1 VSFSTVSIEHGQMM
15 MECSSLAQVFIL
27 TNKKSE
33 IEERYWQR
41 LTELFSK
48 NEKLKS
54 CIAVCDTSEGVSGT
68 IVDEFGLYGLLIYEV
83 IYNPWREKIFTFSEH
98 PKLCKIN
105 VLDGRLSFYK

>member
-68 IVDEFGLYGLLIYEV
+68 IVDEFGVSMGY
-83 IYNPWREKIFTFSEH
+83 
-98 PKLCKIN
+98 
-105 VLDGRLSFYK
+105 